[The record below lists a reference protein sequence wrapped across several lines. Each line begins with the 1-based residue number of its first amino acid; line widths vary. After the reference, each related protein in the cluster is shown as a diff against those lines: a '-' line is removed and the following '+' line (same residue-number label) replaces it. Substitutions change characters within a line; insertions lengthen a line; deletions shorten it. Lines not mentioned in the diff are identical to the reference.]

1 LRDGRGGTVSLST
14 PSHKYGVVPRASMRR
29 SCKARDRG
37 VLVEYC
43 EEAERGRS
51 GCSGD
56 RMQAYLW
63 DGVLSDAQEVVRL
76 DDAEGKDRES
86 RLQEALKELLEKSP
100 DIDAAAVVSM
110 DGYVLASILPADYGE
125 DRLGAMSAALLS
137 LGERTADEL
146 GRGELAQVFI
156 EGTHGYVFL
165 LAAGHEGVLTTIVR
179 RGSKLGLVLYD
190 IRNAAKNIAA
200 IFESDLQI
208 EYE

>member
-1 LRDGRGGTVSLST
+1 
-14 PSHKYGVVPRASMRR
+14 
-29 SCKARDRG
+29 
-37 VLVEYC
+37 
-43 EEAERGRS
+43 
-51 GCSGD
+51 
-56 RMQAYLW
+56 
-63 DGVLSDAQEVVRL
+63 L